1 MAQLSLSAAQFSTQS
16 AKDGGMDKA
25 MAPSSPAAQFLDLPN
40 EVVLLILGHPDLP
53 SEALLYLSMLCRRLH
68 HLSLSIY
75 FDIYGLSDPTQN
87 ANIIMRDSRLD
98 PLSALQMALFI
109 PSVVELSCSLPHYET
124 SIRPLFP
131 HIRRLRACIGRLA
144 FIRKVTLALD
154 EPNSSRHS
162 AAEEGVDTWT
172 LEFGGL
178 LNTILQRGC
187 TSLTLR
193 YGTFYSDVFEPRPTS
208 SRLVVKPVH
217 ALRNV
222 VRHILP
228 DVPPG
233 SGWDFLL
240 NAGTSM
246 EFDLQGHST
255 SALTHLKI
263 ESSMLLLPPC
273 VGWTLS
279 TLQHS
284 PITTLEFVGIT
295 LPTRIWSTVLPFI
308 PNLVPALTELNLSI
322 LSGISG
328 LDVLLLIAKLP
339 RLKILTI
346 GYTEYSRLIQSA
358 CPDSGPIPKLLE
370 LTHLNA
376 PSTFIRHFLR
386 KNSMPSLTA
395 LCISPRRPII
405 SSGLRL
411 RHILGPVSEIL
422 RRLEKYNLAPVLSL
436 ELQCGRGSDA
446 EMAADL
452 TGPAPGED
460 IIQALRAITR
470 LIVCSHFE
478 MAAPELGTLARWIA
492 RFPNLVH
499 VSLRVRSAVEATF
512 DDARA
517 ISEQNPNVV
526 SLELNGK
533 LFDARNIPKP
543 KPPEIPPYIGV

>member
-1 MAQLSLSAAQFSTQS
+1 MAQS
-16 AKDGGMDKA
+16 
-25 MAPSSPAAQFLDLPN
+25 PSPVAQFLDLPN
-40 EVVLLILGHPDLP
+40 ELVLLILGHPDLP

-75 FDIYGLSDPTQN
+75 LDIHGLSDPTQN
-87 ANIIMRDSRLD
+87 ANITMRDSRLD
-98 PLSALQMALFI
+98 PLSALQMALFV
-109 PSVVELSCSLPHYET
+109 PAVVELSCSLPHYET

-131 HIRRLRACIGRLA
+131 HIRRLQVCIGRLA
-144 FIRKVTLALD
+144 FIHKVTLVLD

-162 AAEEGVDTWT
+162 AAEEGIDIWT
-172 LEFGGL
+172 LEFGAL

-193 YGTFYSDVFEPRPTS
+193 YGKFYSDVFELRPTS
-208 SRLVVKPVH
+208 SRLVAKPVH

-222 VRHILP
+222 VRHMLP
-228 DVPPG
+228 DVPSAPPG
-233 SGWDFLL
+233 NGWDLLL

-370 LTHLNA
+370 LTHLHA
-376 PSTFIRHFLR
+376 PSPFIRHFLR
-386 KNSMPSLTA
+386 KKYMPSLTA

-411 RHILGPVSEIL
+411 RHIVGHFSEIL
-422 RRLEKYNLAPVLSL
+422 RRLEKHNLTPVLSL
-436 ELQCGRGSDA
+436 ELQFGRDSDA

-452 TGPAPGED
+452 TSPAPGED
-460 IIQALRAITR
+460 VIQALKAITR
-470 LIVCSHFE
+470 LIVCSNFE
-478 MAAPELGTLARWIA
+478 IAAPTLARWIA
-492 RFPNLVH
+492 RFPNLVY
-499 VSLRVRSAVEATF
+499 VSLRARSAVEATL
-512 DDARA
+512 DNARA

-543 KPPEIPPYIGV
+543 KRECQGRTWLMRCAKWEL